1 MYHFKLINMGKA
13 IVIYN
18 SRTGNT
24 KKVAMKI
31 AEGLGADC
39 ASLGKIPKL
48 DEYKLIIVGSWVMM
62 GRISFGG
69 ARLLRR
75 LKMKGLKGKKIA
87 MFFTSGKPDEIH
99 PFTKDSE
106 NPKTIF
112 DIMFTTM
119 ENKLGGKD
127 ITILEERF
135 YASGE
140 TRMFKNSEPMEPI
153 GHPDEKEL
161 AQALAFGEQLKKLC

>member
-1 MYHFKLINMGKA
+1 MGKA

-24 KKVAMKI
+24 KKVADKI

-48 DEYKLIIVGSWVMM
+48 EEYDLVVVGSWVMM

-75 LKMKGLKGKKIA
+75 LKMKGIKGKKVA
-87 MFFTSGKPDEIH
+87 LFFTSGKPEEIH

-106 NPKTIF
+106 NPKTIIE
-112 DIMFTTM
+112 IMFSSM
-119 ENKLGGKD
+119 EERLVSKNV
-127 ITILEERF
+127 TILQERF
-135 YASGE
+135 FASGE

-153 GHPDEKEL
+153 GHPDAEEL
-161 AQALAFGEQLKKLC
+161 AQALAFGEQLKKQL

>member
-1 MYHFKLINMGKA
+1 MGKA

-31 AEGLGADC
+31 AEGLGAES

-48 DEYKLIIVGSWVMM
+48 DDYNLIVVGSWVMM

-75 LKMKGLKGKKIA
+75 LKMKGVDGKKIA
-87 MFFTSGKPDEIH
+87 LFFTSGKPDEIH

-106 NPKTIF
+106 NPKTISE
-112 DIMFTTM
+112 IMFTSM
-119 ENKLGGKD
+119 EKRLSGKD
-127 ITILEERF
+127 VTILEERF

-140 TRMFKNSEPMEPI
+140 TRMLIKN
-153 GHPDEKEL
+153 
-161 AQALAFGEQLKKLC
+161 

>member
-1 MYHFKLINMGKA
+1 MGKA

-31 AEGLGADC
+31 AEGLGAES

-48 DEYKLIIVGSWVMM
+48 EEYNLIVVGSWVMM

-87 MFFTSGKPDEIH
+87 LFFTSGKPDEIH
-99 PFTKDSE
+99 PFTKDTE

-112 DIMFTTM
+112 DIMFTSM
-119 ENKLGGKD
+119 EKRLSGKD
-127 ITILEERF
+127 VIILENRF
-135 YASGE
+135 FSSGE
-140 TRMFKNSEPMEPI
+140 TRMFKNSDPMDPI
-153 GHPDEKEL
+153 GHPDDKEL
-161 AQALAFGEQLKKLC
+161 AQAFAFGEQLKKLG